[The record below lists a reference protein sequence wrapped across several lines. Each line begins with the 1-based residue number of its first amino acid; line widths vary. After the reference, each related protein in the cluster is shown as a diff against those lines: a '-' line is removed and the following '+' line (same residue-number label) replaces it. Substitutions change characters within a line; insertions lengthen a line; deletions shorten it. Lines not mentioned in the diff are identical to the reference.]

1 MMHADMVIQQY
12 QDPSVTRW
20 LKFGFWY
27 QEHKAALAKILVGG
41 LIGANALFW
50 AYTLYGM
57 GTLVVSSRSDDEWHA
72 ELAAMPADIAAIHA
86 SHAPLP
92 LAVHEV
98 WAVPS
103 ASEPDSFAAVRADF
117 LALVENPNPDWIMR
131 INYAFQWEGG
141 QTESREKI
149 VLPESETYL
158 AILGAPVAGAPADA
172 ELLSDIAW
180 ERVRD
185 PSKLVR
191 PALALGGISAETA
204 KVALRA
210 HATDVRVV
218 IQNQS
223 QYTVI
228 APSLLLVATSFSG
241 EPIAAWEHVGTIAS
255 GGEITSERRFLR
267 VLPSSLEVAV
277 YPDFELFDDGAY
289 QLRGSDFIPF

>member
-1 MMHADMVIQQY
+1 MVIQQY

-27 QEHKAALAKILVGG
+27 QEQKATLAKILVGG

-50 AYTLYGM
+50 AYTLYGV
-57 GTLVVSSRSDDEWHA
+57 GTLALHSRADRELYA
-72 ELAAMPADIAAIHA
+72 ELAAEPSDSAAIHA

-92 LAVHEV
+92 LEVHEV

-131 INYAFQWEGG
+131 PSYAFQWEGG
-141 QTESREKI
+141 HTESRDKI
-149 VLPESETYL
+149 VLPESQTYL
-158 AILGAPVAGAPADA
+158 AILGAPVSGAPADPS
-172 ELLSDIAW
+172 LLLDIAW

-185 PSKLVR
+185 PNKLVR
-191 PALALGGISAETA
+191 PNAAISGISAEVVS
-204 KVALRA
+204 VAVRA
-210 HATDVRVV
+210 QATDVRAV

-228 APSLLLVATSFSG
+228 APSLLLVATRNSG
-241 EPIAAWEHVGTIAS
+241 EPVAAWEHVGTIAS

-267 VLPSSLEVAV
+267 NLPSSLEVAV